1 MGIYKIKVM
10 FISYKPTEIEVVISS
25 TDTVE
30 LNVNLESST
39 ISITGVNIVAKRNDR
54 TENAMITMQKKAASV
69 VNGISSQEMQKSGES
84 TAAGALK
91 KVNGVSV
98 QNGKYVYVRGLSD
111 RYSKTILNGAE
122 IPGLDPEKNTV
133 QMDLF
138 PASIL
143 KNILVYKSFRP
154 DITGDFSGGL
164 IDLRTLDFPNRFTL
178 NFSAQTGFNPYANLR
193 KDFLTYQGGKTDF
206 LGIDDGIRVIPSEA
220 TGNIPNRYEDDA
232 TLNSITKSF
241 NKIWTPYKSHSGL
254 NQKYSFSI
262 GNQNVIKGKTI
273 GYFFATQYE
282 HKTKFNDDGFFG
294 SYQLISSSDENL
306 NRQLE
311 SSIYIRGQQE
321 AIWTVIGGIGY
332 EFNPQ
337 NRINLTVINSHSG
350 IKATNYMVFQDFKDD
365 NRHKER
371 RILEFISRN
380 IMTSQLKG
388 HHDLRDFHELKIDWI
403 SSYTSSY
410 QNEPDIRFLQNDI
423 IQKNNGDTVYLI
435 NPSLYSNPR
444 RFYRLMT
451 ENVYFA
457 RMDFELPYVVFNQE
471 SKMKFGFS
479 EGFRNR
485 DYHQKQFL
493 FAENTKKEY
502 EDINNFFADE
512 NIEAQNGIFVQNS
525 KQDDKLNS
533 YFGYQNVFA
542 AYIMTEMSLSKNIT
556 AVYGLRVETV
566 SMHTESYKTPSG
578 IEVLSGGLDEI
589 NFLPSINLTATPMRK
604 LNFRLGINRT
614 LARPSFREK
623 APLTIENRE
632 GDIVIGNPNLKQT
645 LINNYDFRVST
656 IVSPLGESMVLR
668 VLAME
673 SSVMGLEQLGF
684 FKEHIQTI
692 EKMFNEP
699 FGIILLTGPTG
710 SGKSTTLFSGI
721 RRLNLLQKNTITVEE
736 PIEFD
741 IPLLRQTQ
749 VNEKAGYTFANAIR
763 YFLRHDPDVIL
774 VGEIRDKETA
784 DLAMRASIT
793 GHLVLSTLHTN
804 DAASS
809 VSRLLDLGVNSSI
822 LASSLTMV
830 VAQRLVRRLCPN
842 CSTRTAPAP
851 EERDIFV
858 RNGLEAPVEISKAV
872 GCESC
877 YHSGYKGRTGIYE
890 VIQVDR
896 EIQELIFTGSIQN
909 RIEDAAVEAGT
920 SLMLK
925 QALKKVVA
933 QVTTLEEVFRVVA
946 NA

>member
-1 MGIYKIKVM
+1 MDCNIQIEIYMKRTFLSTVLFLIFITGFSQNGVLIGQVKDANTEERLPGTNVVIAGTQKGAITDLNGNFQLSDLSMGIYKIKVM

-39 ISITGVNIVAKRNDR
+39 ISITGVNIIAKRNDR

-645 LINNYDFRVST
+645 LINNYDFRVEKYMKSGELISLGAFYKNFINPIEQT
-656 IVSPLGESMVLR
+656 FNTEALNPEITWRNVDEASLYGLEFEIAKKMTYMRALRHIKVTTNVTYVHSQISIDVKELEEKRRLDPNYPDTRQMSEQSPWILNALISYQNDPLGL
-668 VLAME
+668 
-673 SSVMGLEQLGF
+673 SVNVSYTYNDAKLSLV
-684 FKEHIQTI
+684 
-692 EKMFNEP
+692 N
-699 FGIILLTGPTG
+699 
-710 SGKSTTLFSGI
+710 
-721 RRLNLLQKNTITVEE
+721 
-736 PIEFD
+736 PIG
-741 IPLLRQTQ
+741 
-749 VNEKAGYTFANAIR
+749 V
-763 YFLRHDPDVIL
+763 PDVMMAATNELNFNITKGINENFSLSFKIINIL
-774 VGEIRDKETA
+774 NNRTTKYYEYSGQKYLYNDYGWGREFSLKLNYSIR
-784 DLAMRASIT
+784 
-793 GHLVLSTLHTN
+793 
-804 DAASS
+804 
-809 VSRLLDLGVNSSI
+809 
-822 LASSLTMV
+822 
-830 VAQRLVRRLCPN
+830 
-842 CSTRTAPAP
+842 
-851 EERDIFV
+851 
-858 RNGLEAPVEISKAV
+858 
-872 GCESC
+872 
-877 YHSGYKGRTGIYE
+877 
-890 VIQVDR
+890 
-896 EIQELIFTGSIQN
+896 
-909 RIEDAAVEAGT
+909 
-920 SLMLK
+920 
-925 QALKKVVA
+925 
-933 QVTTLEEVFRVVA
+933 
-946 NA
+946 